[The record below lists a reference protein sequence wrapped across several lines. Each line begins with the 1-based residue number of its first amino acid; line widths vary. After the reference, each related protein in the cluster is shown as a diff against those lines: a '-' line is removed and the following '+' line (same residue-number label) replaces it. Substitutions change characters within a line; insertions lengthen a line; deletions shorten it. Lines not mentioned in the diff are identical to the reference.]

1 MTWLELFFTYVE
13 IFAVIKEE
21 NELQASIAIF
31 YYAKNYHGNHSMQL
45 AHNLLWEITLT
56 DTFAI
61 RLSIE
66 QTIR

>member
-31 YYAKNYHGNHSMQL
+31 YYAQ
-45 AHNLLWEITLT
+45 ITM
-56 DTFAI
+56 
-61 RLSIE
+61 E
-66 QTIR
+66 TIVCTLRIIYYGR